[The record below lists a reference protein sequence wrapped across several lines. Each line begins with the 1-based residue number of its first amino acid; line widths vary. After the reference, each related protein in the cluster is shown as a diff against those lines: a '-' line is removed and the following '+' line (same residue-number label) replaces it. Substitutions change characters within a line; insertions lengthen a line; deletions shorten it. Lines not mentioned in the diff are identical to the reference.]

1 MSPMPRLE
9 HLDRG
14 GFRRWAAV
22 RGAGRVGAVV
32 VVVGL
37 GAALLVLGARA
48 EASSSLARDRIPE
61 ALPGAPALPEA
72 LRERLA
78 GALEARGAGYV
89 PRTKNLHAD
98 GSPIYTNRLLLEAS
112 PYLQQHAHNP
122 VNWYPW
128 GDEAFET
135 ARRLSRPVLVSIG
148 YSTCH
153 WCHVMEEESFDVAEI
168 ARVLNEHFI
177 AVKVDRESRPDVDSI
192 YMNAVHAMNVRGGW
206 PLNVFVTPD
215 RKPFYGGTYF
225 PPADRGGRPGFPSLL
240 KTIHERYTQ
249 ERTSVDEMAERISL
263 AVAENLEAA
272 SAQSTSVPGASL
284 LERASLVYAEHIDAE
299 WGGLG
304 RGTKFPSSV
313 PIRLLL
319 RYPRTHGQDTEG
331 RGAGRARE
339 LALLTLE
346 KMAAGGMYDHVGG
359 GFHRYSTDARWL
371 VPHFEKMLYDNALLA
386 ATYLEAGQATGRDD
400 FTRVARE
407 ILRYVGREMTSPEGA
422 FYSATDADSMRPDGE
437 VEEGWFFTWTPAE
450 IQAAVCGDVARAF
463 QTYYGVTTRGNFEG
477 RTILH
482 AWRDPAQVARELE
495 LDRDSLERKLAEA
508 REALYVARA
517 ERPAPLRDEKI
528 LVAWNG
534 LMISAFAQAS
544 FVLAEPD
551 YARRARRAADFILE
565 HMRGEGSRLRRVY
578 KDGRS
583 DGPAFL
589 EDYAFFIAGLLDL
602 YEADPTPRWLREALA
617 LQQKLEQHYADVAGG
632 GYFKTADDGERLLA
646 REKPNR
652 DGAVPSGNS
661 IAAMNLLRL
670 AEFTGDADYT
680 DRAILLFSAYS
691 DALERSPSS
700 LTEMLMALDFYHGT
714 TKEIVVVRPPSGG
727 ELEPMLTSIRN
738 TYLPNRILSVVTEG
752 PDLEAHAALVPLV
765 KGKTARRGRV
775 TTYVCENRV
784 CKFPTSDPDVLA
796 EQLVVTPAGKGK
808 SKSTR

>member
-1 MSPMPRLE
+1 V
-9 HLDRG
+9 
-14 GFRRWAAV
+14 A
-22 RGAGRVGAVV
+22 
-32 VVVGL
+32 GL
-37 GAALLVLGARA
+37 GAALLVLGIRA
-48 EASSSLARDRIPE
+48 EASSPPGRIRVPA

-72 LRERLA
+72 LREKLTD
-78 GALEARGAGYV
+78 ALEARGAGYV
-89 PRTKNLHAD
+89 PRTRNLHPD
-98 GSPIYTNRLLLEAS
+98 GSPIYTNRLILEAS

-128 GDEAFET
+128 GDEAFEM

-153 WCHVMEEESFDVAEI
+153 WCHVMEEESFDVPAI

-177 AVKVDRESRPDVDSI
+177 AVKVDRESRPDVDAV
-192 YMNAVHAMNVRGGW
+192 YMDAMHALNVRGGW

-225 PPADRGGRPGFPSLL
+225 PPTDRDGRTGFPSLL
-240 KTIHERYTQ
+240 KLIHERYTQ
-249 ERTSVDEMAERISL
+249 DRTRVDALAERVSL
-263 AVAENLEAA
+263 AVAENLESA
-272 SAQSTSVPGASL
+272 SAQSTSVPGAPL

-304 RGTKFPSSV
+304 GHTKFPSSV

-319 RYPRTHGQDTEG
+319 RYPRTHVQGPG
-331 RGAGRARE
+331 GGGAGRARE

-346 KMAAGGMYDHVGG
+346 KMAAGGIYDHVGG

-386 ATYLEAGQATGRDD
+386 VTYLEAGQATGRDD

-407 ILRYVGREMTSPEGA
+407 ILRYVAREMTSPEGA

-450 IQAAVCGDVARAF
+450 IQAVVSGDVARVF
-463 QTYYGVTTRGNFEG
+463 QAYYGVTTRGNFEG
-477 RTILH
+477 RSILH
-482 AWRDPAQVARELE
+482 AWRDAGQVARELE

-508 REALYVARA
+508 REALYDARA
-517 ERPAPLRDEKI
+517 ARPAPLRDEKI

-544 FVLAEPD
+544 FVLAEPG
-551 YARRARRAADFILE
+551 YAQHARRAADFMLE
-565 HMRGEGSRLRRVY
+565 QMRGQDGRLRRMY
-578 KDGRS
+578 KDGRA

-602 YEADPTPRWLREALA
+602 YEADPDLRWLREALA
-617 LQQKLEQHYADVAGG
+617 LQQKLEQNYADSAGG
-632 GYFKTADDGERLLA
+632 GYFRTANDGERLLA
-646 REKPNR
+646 REKPRR
-652 DGAVPSGNS
+652 DGPVPSGNS

-700 LTEMLMALDFYHGT
+700 LTEMLMALDYYHGT

-727 ELEPMLTSIRN
+727 EIEPMLAPIRN
-738 TYLPNRILSVVTEG
+738 THLPNRILSVVTEG
-752 PDLEAHAALVPLV
+752 ADLEAHATIVPLV
-765 KGKTARRGRV
+765 RGKTARRGRV
-775 TTYVCENRV
+775 TAYVCENRV

-796 EQLVVTPAGKGK
+796 KQLVAMPSGKGE